1 MKHCIQSVELTTCGL
16 NNGGYHFVIIF
27 DMFFA
32 SFPVIT
38 AIHLLLISLEAVQAV
53 AITCALHAVM
63 SYGVDSNLEEKKQVL
78 LRKHH
83 TQESEF
89 FPIHRIMK
97 ASINYPIGLLV
108 KMKVFLAH
116 IQKGVDVGLV
126 YLL

>member
-1 MKHCIQSVELTTCGL
+1 MKYCIQYVELTTCGL
-16 NNGGYHFVIIF
+16 NNGGYHFVILF

-38 AIHLLLISLEAVQAV
+38 AVHLLLICLEAVQAV

-63 SYGVDSNLEEKKQVL
+63 SYGVVSNLEERKQVL
-78 LRKHH
+78 LRKYH

-89 FPIHRIMK
+89 FPRHRRVK
-97 ASINYPIGLLV
+97 ASINYPTGLLM